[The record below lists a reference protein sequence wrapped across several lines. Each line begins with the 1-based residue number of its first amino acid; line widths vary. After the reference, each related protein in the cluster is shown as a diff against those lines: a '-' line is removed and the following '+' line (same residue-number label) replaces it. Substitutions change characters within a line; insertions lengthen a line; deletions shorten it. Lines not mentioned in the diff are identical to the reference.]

1 MNAVSLRIAC
11 NELLSTVPH
20 CSAVGGG
27 LTLIP
32 LLAKLSIQ
40 IRRLFAIG
48 YNVNHNNSTQY

>member
-32 LLAKLSIQ
+32 LLAKFSQLY
-40 IRRLFAIG
+40 RLDASLQLATI
-48 YNVNHNNSTQY
+48 